1 MKQIKQLQRLLGKK
15 TMENELLKEAV
26 CPCCFRISRAQLH
39 AMVSRSK
46 YWQDRRRRRMSD
58 DTEALARIHTVI
70 GALPTYGY
78 RRVWALLRR
87 QSET

>member
-26 CPCCFRISRAQLH
+26 CFRISRAQLH

>member
-1 MKQIKQLQRLLGKK
+1 
-15 TMENELLKEAV
+15 
-26 CPCCFRISRAQLH
+26 
-39 AMVSRSK
+39 MVSRSK

-78 RRVWALLRR
+78 RRVWALLRK